1 LSPTDR
7 VRAHSRKFEAE
18 FVVELNMTD
27 AHERGQKLGI
37 VINRNADFEPA
48 TIYSVQKTGLI
59 EEWNKAHP
67 GKDVHKGDEIVQV
80 NDIQWHA
87 NTETFMNRIK
97 GQFISARKQVEG
109 ASDILKLYIQRPR
122 VWKHK
127 RFALQRED
135 MHDKKYAADFVAEI
149 PMWDIVDDIKYA
161 AEIAGGTSLTSIDE
175 IMGWTLGFKRHGD
188 WQPVTIRRLERH
200 GALAKWNKNHT
211 DQLILEG
218 DEILKVDK
226 VLWQHNSTTF
236 MRNLKR
242 HFRDTLAADADNKT
256 WSVLLAIRRP
266 RPVQNAFDEAHP
278 VKEIV
283 SWSSTN
289 TSVAIRF
296 NRTGEANLMGWKLS
310 PKSATGVEGPILVEK
325 VRATGLVAEWNA
337 ENPDTTILASDQI
350 VALNGISWDKHA
362 SAKEFYD
369 AVQTALAAAAHAGPE
384 GDAVQLTLERPV
396 QSVRRYRENME
407 HGVHTVYH
415 VHATTTP
422 AVEVGTDTADKHVGA
437 TDDSADVTG
446 ANDDDKPVGAEEDSD
461 GVIGATEDDDKPV
474 GAEEDSD
481 GVIGA
486 TEDDGKADGT
496 EEDSK
501 DVTGASEDD
510 P

>member
-1 LSPTDR
+1 
-7 VRAHSRKFEAE
+7 
-18 FVVELNMTD
+18 M
-27 AHERGQKLGI
+27 
-37 VINRNADFEPA
+37 
-48 TIYSVQKTGLI
+48 
-59 EEWNKAHP
+59 
-67 GKDVHKGDEIVQV
+67 
-80 NDIQWHA
+80 
-87 NTETFMNRIK
+87 
-97 GQFISARKQVEG
+97 
-109 ASDILKLYIQRPR
+109 LKLYIQRPR

-127 RFALQRED
+127 RFKLQRQD

-149 PMWDIVDDIKYA
+149 PMGDIVDDMKYA
-161 AEIAGGTSLTSIDE
+161 AEIVGDTSLTSIDDM
-175 IMGWTLGFKRHGD
+175 MGWTLGFKRHGD
-188 WQPVTIRRLERH
+188 WQPTTIRKLERH
-200 GALAKWNKNHT
+200 GALAKWNKKNA

-218 DEILKVDK
+218 DEILRVDK
-226 VLWQHNSTTF
+226 VVWQHNSTKF
-236 MRNLKR
+236 MKNLKR
-242 HFRDTLAADADNKT
+242 LFRGTIAADASNKS

-266 RPVQNAFDEAHP
+266 RAVQNAFDEAHP

-296 NRTGEANLMGWKLS
+296 NRTGEANLLGWKLS

-325 VRATGLVAEWNA
+325 IRTTGLVAEWNA
-337 ENPDTTILASDQI
+337 ENPDNTISPSDQI

-369 AVQTALAAAAHAGPE
+369 AVQTALADAGHKGPE

-396 QSVRRYRENME
+396 QSVKSYRENLE

-415 VHATTTP
+415 VKATTTP
-422 AVEVGTDTADKHVGA
+422 APEVGTDTADKHVGA

-446 ANDDDKPVGAEEDSD
+446 A
-461 GVIGATEDDDKPV
+461 EDDDKPV

-486 TEDDGKADGT
+486 VEDDDKPVGAEEDSDGVIGAAEDDDKAAGAA
-496 EEDSK
+496 EDSK